1 MVYGGGFYPL
11 LLKKLTMRYLL
22 IILLFSSCQSVKYVY
37 AKAMFTSKEGKI
49 KVEVLEPFK
58 PVPDTTVIGTVIR
71 RK

>member
-1 MVYGGGFYPL
+1 
-11 LLKKLTMRYLL
+11 MRYLL